1 MQNQR
6 IYSNIIEMVSPI
18 GVFII
23 TCNKRTKIPFHVERV
38 IDYTYPLFDNEG
50 IQYGALENKDIYN
63 ILIPVNTL
71 ILGEEYEITFTGNP
85 LENTISGERTYGKM
99 GVIDNYVIGISA
111 YDPNDDEK
119 SNQDY
124 QYSRDKGFLDR
135 NIIVPK
141 EKYNK
146 TYFIQYELKDD
157 CINGFRFELLDYSRE
172 YIYFTVAWLKN
183 DNPSAE
189 DAIEYWIT

>member
-6 IYSNIIEMVSPI
+6 IYSDVVDFMSPI
-18 GVFII
+18 GSFVI
-23 TCNKRTKIPFHVERV
+23 TCNKSTRIPFHIER
-38 IDYTYPLFDNEG
+38 ITEYIYPLFSDEG
-50 IQYGALENKDIYN
+50 IEYGELENSDLYN
-63 ILIPVNTL
+63 ILIPVSTL
-71 ILGEEYEITFTGNP
+71 VLGKDYEIVFTGKP
-85 LENTISGERTYGKM
+85 LENTVSGERTYGKM

-146 TYFIQYELKDD
+146 TYSIQYELKDD

-172 YIYFTVAWLKN
+172 YIYFSVAWLKN